1 MNNQLNLKEL
11 ERKAFRSTYQDG
23 LWDVQLGL
31 IVICMG
37 FFIFRPD
44 DGYGPRNIFMMLL
57 AFLLA
62 NLIFWAGKK
71 FVTVPRM
78 GQVSFGPLRKKKI
91 KTLAI
96 ILCAVVLVQVGFVLL
111 TAMGWLNASF
121 GTKLSSLLGGGSLE
135 RMLVAAVASLFVGP
149 AMVLIAFFNDFE
161 RGYYIAILMAL
172 AVFLMILFNQPIY
185 PIVIG
190 ALILVPGVVLFVCFL
205 RKYPLHGE
213 VAEHE

>member
-1 MNNQLNLKEL
+1 MDNQLNLKEL

-62 NLIFWAGKK
+62 NLVFWAGKK

-78 GQVSFGPLRKKKI
+78 GQVSFGPLRKQKK

-96 ILCAVVLVQVGFVLL
+96 IMGVIVLVQVGFVLL
-111 TAMGWLNASF
+111 TAVGWLNAGF
-121 GTKLSSLLGGGSLE
+121 GAKLSSLLGGGSLE

-149 AMVLIAFFNDFE
+149 AMILIAFFNDFE

-185 PIVIG
+185 PILIG
-190 ALILVPGVVLFVCFL
+190 ALILAPGVMLFVRFL
-205 RKYPLHGE
+205 RKYPLHRE
-213 VAEHE
+213 AAEHE